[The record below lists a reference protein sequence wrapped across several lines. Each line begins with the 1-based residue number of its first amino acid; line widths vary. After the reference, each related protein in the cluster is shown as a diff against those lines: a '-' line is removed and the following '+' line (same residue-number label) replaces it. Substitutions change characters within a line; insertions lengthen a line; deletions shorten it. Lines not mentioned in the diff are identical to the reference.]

1 MLQCLLATAAATQAP
16 ARPLP
21 ANVCT
26 ADGSVRYF
34 AFGSNLLRSKMDT
47 RGETEVIDVKAA
59 TVPGQRLAFNM
70 RMFPPLEPAM
80 ASLEPCEGDTCEGA
94 LYTLTRQGYES
105 LWRSEGGS
113 MERPGYEEVVV
124 STSDGEQAITLRAA
138 PWMRMRTD
146 APPSE
151 RYKQIILQGATE
163 LGLSESYLAR
173 LKAVPSAKPSAALT
187 AIARAHG
194 VVAVLLFRL
203 KLRNALLPLRA
214 ASYALLRGKRDGAG
228 LANRVVDV
236 AAETA
241 LALLLTPTAILGFII
256 RSILRAVGREKW
268 VTFGPPPQAKESKP
282 AEGGDDAEARTTPS
296 TTAAP
301 SLAQG

>member
-1 MLQCLLATAAATQAP
+1 
-16 ARPLP
+16 
-21 ANVCT
+21 
-26 ADGSVRYF
+26 
-34 AFGSNLLRSKMDT
+34 
-47 RGETEVIDVKAA
+47 
-59 TVPGQRLAFNM
+59 
-70 RMFPPLEPAM
+70 
-80 ASLEPCEGDTCEGA
+80 
-94 LYTLTRQGYES
+94 
-105 LWRSEGGS
+105 

-214 ASYALLRGKRDGAG
+214 ASYALLRGIQTNHHLLCMKPFLVATDHWN
-228 LANRVVDV
+228 LAHEEKD
-236 AAETA
+236 
-241 LALLLTPTAILGFII
+241 IKKKLGTYMLQFQRYPI
-256 RSILRAVGREKW
+256 
-268 VTFGPPPQAKESKP
+268 
-282 AEGGDDAEARTTPS
+282 
-296 TTAAP
+296 
-301 SLAQG
+301 